1 MNEGGVD
8 ERRARRGRTTGSLL
22 RDGGHGLPSRTTGS
36 LLRGRVRTRGLRAVC
51 GDVGL
56 GGAGVVLG
64 RRAGVRGAACRGG
77 RRGARLQG
85 RRAGGVVGAQ
95 ELCAAARG
103 AEALPGGAAA
113 SWGPGGTAASWG
125 PGYAAA
131 SWGPGGAGP
140 WAARGAGPWALLWGS
155 VVGGG
160 GVRRRGVV
168 RTVSNEPEKAGDDDV
183 GPLFSSASVRP
194 TKIVVGQRRIFVGL
208 ASAHE
213 NTAYFRRP
221 SGRRKYV
228 PYFRGPADENING
241 PTKIRIIFVG
251 H

>member
-1 MNEGGVD
+1 MSIKYGVITILQTILYTGRLTAVNEGGVD

-85 RRAGGVVGAQ
+85 RRAGVQRRRGGAGALRAACRGAGGVVGAR

-140 WAARGAGPWALLWGS
+140 WAAWGS
-155 VVGGG
+155 AAVAWAGG
-160 GVRRRGVV
+160 GVRRRRRGRGAACGGAGRHVW
-168 RTVSNEPEKAGDDDV
+168 RNCPNYSN
-183 GPLFSSASVRP
+183 LSVQIP
-194 TKIVVGQRRIFVGL
+194 
-208 ASAHE
+208 
-213 NTAYFRRP
+213 P
-221 SGRRKYV
+221 
-228 PYFRGPADENING
+228 
-241 PTKIRIIFVG
+241 
-251 H
+251 